1 MARNYLKGCSAK
13 FCLERVEEDGANAK
27 NTFEE
32 DGIKFIVTL
41 EQSLEEIPVLSSPW
55 GDQVQDTLWLH

>member
-1 MARNYLKGCSAK
+1 MQGCSAK

-41 EQSLEEIPVLSSPW
+41 EQSLEEIPVLSSP
-55 GDQVQDTLWLH
+55 